1 MSRKQSWLFKFN
13 NGKVTDNLREKAL
26 KAFRKAGWIPVR
38 KTGSHVIMI
47 RENYAVT
54 LSIPMHKAVKRGTL
68 SGIIKDAGLSVE
80 EFVRL
85 L

>member
-1 MSRKQSWLFKFN
+1 MAKLPIIS
-13 NGKVTDNLREKAL
+13 GKKAL
-26 KAFRKAGWIPVR
+26 KAFRKAGWRPVR
-38 KTGSHVIMI
+38 QTGSHVIMV

>member
-1 MSRKQSWLFKFN
+1 M
-13 NGKVTDNLREKAL
+13 
-26 KAFRKAGWIPVR
+26 PVR
-38 KTGSHVIMI
+38 QAGSHVIMI
-47 RENYAVT
+47 RENYEVT

-68 SGIIKDAGLSVE
+68 RGIIKDAGLSVE